1 MRFSNLLLS
10 FSMLLTVISSVV
22 AETFSKDGI
31 TINTDYKGAN
41 MKFVSIE
48 GDTVTFT
55 PDLKGGRNWFYWSFE
70 ISSTKSRDLTFVVQ
84 TKQKYMGM
92 VAPQGPAISLD
103 LGDTWDW
110 LGAESTSKPWQ
121 SFKYTLEENKKVRL
135 STTIPY
141 MQRELDSF
149 IAKHKNNKHFKV
161 ETLATTNKGRKVEL
175 VTIGEPGEG
184 KRNVLFTCRHH
195 ACETMASFVLEGFMS
210 ETASESDLGK
220 QFRDKY
226 VLYSVPIVDK
236 DGVQEG
242 DQGKNRPPHDHN
254 RDYIDKPLYPEV
266 AAIKKL
272 SESKKIDLCLDWH
285 CPTLTMDIH
294 QAVYFVG
301 PKDKPV
307 NNHQNVTDFAANIKS
322 LLPKKA
328 PAFYR
333 VAMKEVAKRTG
344 NHFSDYFASKERTI
358 MSATLEFP
366 YAPKGKVMD
375 GDSCRSYGVA
385 FLKAWMAT
393 EFTKK

>member
-1 MRFSNLLLS
+1 MG
-10 FSMLLTVISSVV
+10 
-22 AETFSKDGI
+22 ETFTKGGI
-31 TINTDYKGAN
+31 TINTDYEGAN

-48 GDTVTFT
+48 GNTVTFE

-70 ISSTKSRDLTFVVQ
+70 ISSTETRDLTFVVKS
-84 TKQKYMGM
+84 KQKYMGM

-103 LGDTWDW
+103 QGETWDW

-121 SFKYTLEENKKVRL
+121 SFKYKIEKNKKVRL

-141 MQRELDSF
+141 TQRELDSF
-149 IAKHKNNKHFKV
+149 FEKHKDNKHFKV

-175 VTIGEPGEG
+175 VTIGEPSEN
-184 KRNVLFTCRHH
+184 KKNVLFTCRHH
-195 ACETMASFVLEGFMS
+195 ACETMASFVLEGFMN
-210 ETASESDLGK
+210 EAASENELGK
-220 QFRDKY
+220 KFREKY
-226 VLYSVPIVDK
+226 VLYAVPIVDK

-242 DQGKNRPPHDHN
+242 DQGKNRAPHDHN

-301 PKDKPV
+301 PKDKPLKNY
-307 NNHQNVTDFAANIKS
+307 NNVLDFATNLKGF
-322 LLPKKA
+322 LPKKG
-328 PAFYR
+328 PGFYR
-333 VAMKEVAKRTG
+333 VAMKEWEKRTK
-344 NHFSDYFASKERTI
+344 NHFSDYFAAKERTI
-358 MSATLEFP
+358 MSATVEFP

-375 GDSCRSYGVA
+375 GDSCRSYGTA
-385 FLKAWMAT
+385 FLRAWLAT